1 MASVTRSLHIDPA
14 SLLER
19 EQRVAILLNSKLL
32 AHCNIMRG
40 ISRYLEE
47 HHLRWE
53 VVLSSELHYGA
64 GEDLTLW
71 FDGII
76 ADYNH
81 ERTRQILSDVTIPVV
96 GLISGT
102 NNIELSPH
110 QTLISLDNESI
121 ISMACEFLIAKGLDN
136 IAMYEL
142 QEDEPGTWQQ
152 SRRHAYRKFQQDRGQ
167 KINLFQGK
175 HATFSTWM
183 EELTNLGHWLSGLSK
198 PCGVIVSS
206 DARARFLL
214 NACQAQKITVP
225 DELSIVSV
233 GDITPHELFFN
244 TVLSVVSPNHEGIGE
259 LAAKQLALAMSGH
272 QVPNV
277 VKAPTGDIVEGNST
291 DFRKTVEPAVIQ
303 ALHFIRDNFSRNIKV
318 VDVLNEVGL
327 SRTNLETKFKQ
338 EIGHSIRAE
347 IHQQRINQVCKL
359 LKDEALSIEK
369 IADLVGYTSHHQ
381 LHAIFKKEM
390 GQTPATYRANKR
402 VVSF

>member
-1 MASVTRSLHIDPA
+1 MAPTTRSLHIDPK
-14 SLLER
+14 SMIPR
-19 EQRVAILLNSKLL
+19 EPRVAILLNSKLL
-32 AHCNIMRG
+32 AHCNIMKG

-47 HHLRWE
+47 NEIKWE
-53 VVLSSELHYGA
+53 IVLSSELHYGA

-76 ADYNH
+76 ADFNH
-81 ERTRQILSDVTIPVV
+81 KRTRQILKDINIPVV

-102 NNIELSPH
+102 NNIEFNKKH
-110 QTLISLDNESI
+110 TLISLDNETI
-121 ISMACEFLIAKGLDN
+121 ISCACEFLVAKGLDN

-142 QEDEPGTWQQ
+142 LEDEQSSWQQ
-152 SRRHAYRKFQQDRGQ
+152 SRRDAYKAFQNNRDC
-167 KINLFQGK
+167 KINIFQGK

-183 EELTNLGHWLSGLSK
+183 EELTSLGHWLSGLKK

-244 TVLSVVSPNHEGIGE
+244 TVLSVVSPNHEAIGE
-259 LAAKQLALAMSGH
+259 TAAKQLEQAMNGVSM
-272 QVPNV
+272 PDV
-277 VKAPTGDIVEGNST
+277 VFVPTGDIVEGNST
-291 DFRKTVEPAVIQ
+291 DFRRAVEPAVIQ
-303 ALHFIRDNFSRNIKV
+303 ALRFIRENYTKNIKV
-318 VDVLNEVGL
+318 VDVLDAVKL

-347 IHQQRINQVCKL
+347 IHQLKMNYVCKL
-359 LKDEALSIEK
+359 LHDDSLSIEN
-369 IADLVGYTSHHQ
+369 IAEMAGFKSSHQ
-381 LHAIFKKEM
+381 LYAVFKKEL
-390 GQTPATYRANKR
+390 GVTPTQFKQDFHGSSN
-402 VVSF
+402 